1 MIKSKSEKIQEDI
14 IVKAIKRQSLSE
26 QVVESI
32 LQYIKD
38 NDMKPGEQIPTE
50 SEFAELFQ
58 VSRTSIREAM
68 KALSINGV
76 VSSTPGKGTFL
87 QPKAMNTV
95 IGQDGTLQ
103 TKARATIA
111 QIMELRTPL
120 EVLAVGLAAER
131 GNLKEF
137 EELEEIIKMYKE
149 AVSSK
154 DCWVQWGTK
163 FHERIAEMSRNPLL
177 VSTLRLLSN
186 MVEQYRENLA
196 EFYEDKSFYIENQKR
211 ICDALMRRDVD
222 AAQAEMQEH
231 MKMTEDALNMIVNE
245 GNAVEFLPHQ

>member
-1 MIKSKSEKIQEDI
+1 M
-14 IVKAIKRQSLSE
+14 KAIKRQSLSE

-32 LQYIKD
+32 LNYIKD
-38 NDMKPGEQIPTE
+38 NDLKPGDQIPTE

-103 TKARATIA
+103 TQARATIA

-120 EVLAVGLAAER
+120 EVLAIGLAAER
-131 GNLKEF
+131 GTAEEF
-137 EELEEIIKMYKE
+137 AELEEITLKYRE
-149 AVSSK
+149 AVLAK
-154 DCWVQWGTK
+154 DCWIQWGTK
-163 FHERIAEMSRNPLL
+163 FHFKIAELSKNPLL
-177 VSTLRLLSN
+177 ITTLRLLSD

-196 EFYEDKSFYIENQKR
+196 VFYEDKAYYIESHKR
-211 ICDALMRRDVD
+211 ICAALRLRDIPLV
-222 AAQAEMQEH
+222 QFEMQEH
-231 MKMTEDALNMIVNE
+231 MKMTEEALNMIVDE
-245 GNAVEFLPHQ
+245 GHAIEFLPHQ

>member
-1 MIKSKSEKIQEDI
+1 M
-14 IVKAIKRQSLSE
+14 KAIKRQSLSE

-38 NDMKPGEQIPTE
+38 NNMKSGDQIPTE
-50 SEFAELFQ
+50 SEFAELFK

-95 IGQDGTLQ
+95 IGNDGTLQ
-103 TKARATIA
+103 TKARATIE

-131 GNLKEF
+131 RSMSEL
-137 EELEEIIKMYKE
+137 EELEEITKKYREEVLAKG
-149 AVSSK
+149 
-154 DCWVQWGTK
+154 CWIQWGTK
-163 FHERIAEMSRNPLL
+163 FHSKIAEMSRNPLL
-177 VSTLRLLSN
+177 ISTLRLLSN

-196 EFYEDKSFYIENQKR
+196 VFYDDKSIYIENQKR
-211 ICDALMRRDVD
+211 IYDAIYNQDVVV
-222 AAQAEMQEH
+222 AQAEMQKH
-231 MKMTEDALNMIVNE
+231 MKITEDALNMIINE
-245 GNAVEFLPHQ
+245 GNAIEFLPHQL